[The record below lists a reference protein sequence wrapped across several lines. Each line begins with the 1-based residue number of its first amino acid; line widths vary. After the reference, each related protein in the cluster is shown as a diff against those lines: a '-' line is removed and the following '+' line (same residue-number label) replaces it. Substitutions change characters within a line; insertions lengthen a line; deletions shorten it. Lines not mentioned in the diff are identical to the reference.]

1 MRKNSVNNGKQ
12 HTILLSSKWVITM
25 YLEKPL
31 QNYLEDLAS
40 SQPTPGGGSAAAL
53 SGAMAAALAS
63 MVARL
68 TVGKADY
75 VSVQQEIEAVLQ
87 HTERLRL
94 RFEQLMQEDIEA
106 YKQLSACFKLPRGT
120 PEEREARTKAIQEG
134 LVKAALVPLEVAEC
148 AAELMQHLKRI
159 AEIGNSN
166 VLRDV
171 ATGAILTAGA
181 GEGASWMVYINVH
194 SMKDSKLANA
204 LSERLDKALASIATY
219 KQQVIS
225 TVGARK

>member
-1 MRKNSVNNGKQ
+1 MRKNCVNNGKQ
-12 HTILLSSKWVITM
+12 HTILLSSRWVITM

-53 SGAMAAALAS
+53 SGAMGAALAS

-75 VSVQQEIEAVLQ
+75 ASVQQEIEAVLQ

-166 VLRDV
+166 VLSDV
-171 ATGAILTAGA
+171 ATGAILAAGA
-181 GEGASWMVYINVH
+181 GEGAAWMVYTNVH
-194 SMKDSKLANA
+194 AMKDSKLANT
-204 LSERLDKALASIATY
+204 LSERLDKALASIAAY

-225 TVGARK
+225 TVGDRK